1 MEAEAKLNCG
11 ELTLFVNTLLGFIRE
26 AQDELI
32 GELEIM
38 VDQLD
43 KGETICERLRQK
55 HGLSAEAASILYG
68 VIQEEM
74 FDSTESMSLD
84 DAARQIGLSKQSART
99 YVGEILDAGLV
110 VQSGKRP
117 LKIQT
122 SESLKSILSTGVS
135 ED

>member
-1 MEAEAKLNCG
+1 MELKWP
-11 ELTLFVNTLLGFIRE
+11 
-26 AQDELI
+26 
-32 GELEIM
+32 
-38 VDQLD
+38 
-43 KGETICERLRQK
+43 

-68 VIQEEM
+68 VIQEKM

-117 LKIQT
+117 LKIRT

>member
-1 MEAEAKLNCG
+1 MELKWP
-11 ELTLFVNTLLGFIRE
+11 
-26 AQDELI
+26 
-32 GELEIM
+32 
-38 VDQLD
+38 
-43 KGETICERLRQK
+43 

-74 FDSTESMSLD
+74 FDSAESMSLD

-117 LKIQT
+117 LKIRT

>member
-1 MEAEAKLNCG
+1 
-11 ELTLFVNTLLGFIRE
+11 
-26 AQDELI
+26 
-32 GELEIM
+32 
-38 VDQLD
+38 
-43 KGETICERLRQK
+43 
-55 HGLSAEAASILYG
+55 
-68 VIQEEM
+68 M
-74 FDSTESMSLD
+74 FASTESMSLD

>member
-1 MEAEAKLNCG
+1 
-11 ELTLFVNTLLGFIRE
+11 
-26 AQDELI
+26 
-32 GELEIM
+32 
-38 VDQLD
+38 
-43 KGETICERLRQK
+43 
-55 HGLSAEAASILYG
+55 
-68 VIQEEM
+68 M

-110 VQSGKRP
+110 VQSGRRP

>member
-1 MEAEAKLNCG
+1 
-11 ELTLFVNTLLGFIRE
+11 
-26 AQDELI
+26 
-32 GELEIM
+32 
-38 VDQLD
+38 
-43 KGETICERLRQK
+43 
-55 HGLSAEAASILYG
+55 
-68 VIQEEM
+68 M

-84 DAARQIGLSKQSART
+84 DAARQIGLFKQSERT

>member
-1 MEAEAKLNCG
+1 
-11 ELTLFVNTLLGFIRE
+11 
-26 AQDELI
+26 
-32 GELEIM
+32 
-38 VDQLD
+38 
-43 KGETICERLRQK
+43 
-55 HGLSAEAASILYG
+55 
-68 VIQEEM
+68 M

-117 LKIQT
+117 MKIQT

>member
-1 MEAEAKLNCG
+1 
-11 ELTLFVNTLLGFIRE
+11 
-26 AQDELI
+26 
-32 GELEIM
+32 
-38 VDQLD
+38 
-43 KGETICERLRQK
+43 
-55 HGLSAEAASILYG
+55 
-68 VIQEEM
+68 M

-110 VQSGKRP
+110 VQSGKHP

>member
-1 MEAEAKLNCG
+1 
-11 ELTLFVNTLLGFIRE
+11 
-26 AQDELI
+26 
-32 GELEIM
+32 
-38 VDQLD
+38 
-43 KGETICERLRQK
+43 
-55 HGLSAEAASILYG
+55 
-68 VIQEEM
+68 M
-74 FDSTESMSLD
+74 FDSTESMLLD
-84 DAARQIGLSKQSART
+84 DAARQIGLFKQSERT

>member
-1 MEAEAKLNCG
+1 MELKWP
-11 ELTLFVNTLLGFIRE
+11 
-26 AQDELI
+26 
-32 GELEIM
+32 
-38 VDQLD
+38 
-43 KGETICERLRQK
+43 
-55 HGLSAEAASILYG
+55 HGLSAEAASILCG

-84 DAARQIGLSKQSART
+84 DAARQIGLSKQSVRT

-117 LKIQT
+117 LKIRT
-122 SESLKSILSTGVS
+122 SESLKSILSTGAS

>member
-1 MEAEAKLNCG
+1 MELKWP
-11 ELTLFVNTLLGFIRE
+11 
-26 AQDELI
+26 
-32 GELEIM
+32 
-38 VDQLD
+38 
-43 KGETICERLRQK
+43 
-55 HGLSAEAASILYG
+55 HGLSAEAASILCG

-99 YVGEILDAGLV
+99 YVGEILDAGFV

>member
-1 MEAEAKLNCG
+1 
-11 ELTLFVNTLLGFIRE
+11 
-26 AQDELI
+26 
-32 GELEIM
+32 
-38 VDQLD
+38 
-43 KGETICERLRQK
+43 
-55 HGLSAEAASILYG
+55 
-68 VIQEEM
+68 M

-110 VQSGKRP
+110 VQSGKRL

>member
-1 MEAEAKLNCG
+1 MELKWP
-11 ELTLFVNTLLGFIRE
+11 
-26 AQDELI
+26 
-32 GELEIM
+32 
-38 VDQLD
+38 
-43 KGETICERLRQK
+43 
-55 HGLSAEAASILYG
+55 HGLSAEAASILCG

-84 DAARQIGLSKQSART
+84 AAARQIGLSKQSART

-117 LKIQT
+117 LKIRT

>member
-1 MEAEAKLNCG
+1 
-11 ELTLFVNTLLGFIRE
+11 
-26 AQDELI
+26 
-32 GELEIM
+32 
-38 VDQLD
+38 
-43 KGETICERLRQK
+43 
-55 HGLSAEAASILYG
+55 
-68 VIQEEM
+68 M

-122 SESLKSILSTGVS
+122 SESLKSILSTGMS

>member
-1 MEAEAKLNCG
+1 
-11 ELTLFVNTLLGFIRE
+11 
-26 AQDELI
+26 
-32 GELEIM
+32 
-38 VDQLD
+38 
-43 KGETICERLRQK
+43 
-55 HGLSAEAASILYG
+55 
-68 VIQEEM
+68 M

-122 SESLKSILSTGVS
+122 SESLKSILSTGLS

>member
-1 MEAEAKLNCG
+1 MELKWPY
-11 ELTLFVNTLLGFIRE
+11 V
-26 AQDELI
+26 
-32 GELEIM
+32 
-38 VDQLD
+38 
-43 KGETICERLRQK
+43 
-55 HGLSAEAASILYG
+55 LSAKAASILYG

-74 FDSTESMSLD
+74 FDSIESMSLD

>member
-1 MEAEAKLNCG
+1 
-11 ELTLFVNTLLGFIRE
+11 
-26 AQDELI
+26 
-32 GELEIM
+32 
-38 VDQLD
+38 
-43 KGETICERLRQK
+43 
-55 HGLSAEAASILYG
+55 
-68 VIQEEM
+68 M

>member
-1 MEAEAKLNCG
+1 MELKWP
-11 ELTLFVNTLLGFIRE
+11 
-26 AQDELI
+26 
-32 GELEIM
+32 
-38 VDQLD
+38 
-43 KGETICERLRQK
+43 
-55 HGLSAEAASILYG
+55 HGLSAKAASILCG

-84 DAARQIGLSKQSART
+84 DAARQIGLSKQSVRT

-117 LKIQT
+117 LKIRT

>member
-1 MEAEAKLNCG
+1 
-11 ELTLFVNTLLGFIRE
+11 
-26 AQDELI
+26 
-32 GELEIM
+32 
-38 VDQLD
+38 
-43 KGETICERLRQK
+43 
-55 HGLSAEAASILYG
+55 
-68 VIQEEM
+68 M

-84 DAARQIGLSKQSART
+84 DAARQIGLSKQSTRT

>member
-1 MEAEAKLNCG
+1 
-11 ELTLFVNTLLGFIRE
+11 
-26 AQDELI
+26 
-32 GELEIM
+32 
-38 VDQLD
+38 
-43 KGETICERLRQK
+43 
-55 HGLSAEAASILYG
+55 
-68 VIQEEM
+68 M
-74 FDSTESMSLD
+74 FDSTESISLD

>member
-1 MEAEAKLNCG
+1 MELKWP
-11 ELTLFVNTLLGFIRE
+11 
-26 AQDELI
+26 
-32 GELEIM
+32 
-38 VDQLD
+38 
-43 KGETICERLRQK
+43 
-55 HGLSAEAASILYG
+55 HGLSAEAASILCG

-84 DAARQIGLSKQSART
+84 DAARQIGLSKQSVRT

-117 LKIQT
+117 LKIRT

>member
-1 MEAEAKLNCG
+1 MELKWP
-11 ELTLFVNTLLGFIRE
+11 
-26 AQDELI
+26 
-32 GELEIM
+32 
-38 VDQLD
+38 
-43 KGETICERLRQK
+43 

-99 YVGEILDAGLV
+99 YVGEILDACLV

>member
-1 MEAEAKLNCG
+1 
-11 ELTLFVNTLLGFIRE
+11 
-26 AQDELI
+26 
-32 GELEIM
+32 
-38 VDQLD
+38 
-43 KGETICERLRQK
+43 
-55 HGLSAEAASILYG
+55 
-68 VIQEEM
+68 M

-99 YVGEILDAGLV
+99 DVGEILDAGLV

>member
-1 MEAEAKLNCG
+1 
-11 ELTLFVNTLLGFIRE
+11 
-26 AQDELI
+26 
-32 GELEIM
+32 
-38 VDQLD
+38 
-43 KGETICERLRQK
+43 
-55 HGLSAEAASILYG
+55 
-68 VIQEEM
+68 M
-74 FDSTESMSLD
+74 FDSIESMSLD

-122 SESLKSILSTGVS
+122 SESLKSILSTGMS

>member
-1 MEAEAKLNCG
+1 
-11 ELTLFVNTLLGFIRE
+11 
-26 AQDELI
+26 
-32 GELEIM
+32 
-38 VDQLD
+38 
-43 KGETICERLRQK
+43 
-55 HGLSAEAASILYG
+55 
-68 VIQEEM
+68 M

-135 ED
+135 EN